1 LLSVG
6 STFFSYR
13 PTPAAIVAG
22 LLAASVIG
30 VVGGFAP
37 AWRAARIGVIDSIR
51 EA

>member
-1 LLSVG
+1 MN
-6 STFFSYR
+6 
-13 PTPAAIVAG
+13 PTPRKRPHPARRARLATG
-22 LLAASVIG
+22 AASVIG